1 VPISNHILWW
11 IAVIILA
18 YLYGLLVQYVLG
30 YDRNNI
36 FRTLSIGAIG
46 ILLGSVTPRAL
57 NLSKYLN
64 IGGVPLFSSLVGSF
78 IIPGIMW
85 FLRREKP
92 RKGPD

>member
-1 VPISNHILWW
+1 MPISNHILWW
-11 IAVIILA
+11 VVAVILA

-36 FRTLSIGAIG
+36 LRTLSIGAIG
-46 ILLGSVTPRAL
+46 ILLGSFAPKAL

-64 IGGVPLFSSLVGSF
+64 IGGMPLFSSLIGSF
-78 IIPGIMW
+78 ILPGIMW

-92 RKGPD
+92 RKDSD

>member
-11 IAVIILA
+11 VIVVVLA

-30 YDRNNI
+30 YDRNLI
-36 FRTLSIGAIG
+36 LRTLSIGAIG
-46 ILLGSVTPRAL
+46 IIFGMITPRIL
-57 NLSKYLN
+57 NLSGYLN
-64 IGGVPLFSSLVGSF
+64 IGGVPLFSSLIGSF

-92 RKGPD
+92 NRNPD

>member
-1 VPISNHILWW
+1 MPISNHILWW
-11 IAVIILA
+11 IAVVILA
-18 YLYGLLVQYVLG
+18 YLYGLLVQFVLG

-46 ILLGSVTPRAL
+46 ILLGSFTPRAL

-85 FLRREKP
+85 FLRKEKL
-92 RKGPD
+92 RRGPD